1 MNDSEQLY
9 RDLVEHSHDLICTHD
24 LNGVLL
30 TVNLAAARTLGYE
43 PEELVNRSLRELL
56 SPRVHKALDD
66 YLDSLKDKKKA
77 TGLIELWAKSGDIQ
91 TWEYTSTLRT
101 EGVETPFVRAMAH
114 DVTSI
119 LNSQKALRE
128 SEERLRI
135 AAEVGK
141 MYAWEWD
148 PVTDAVRRSAECEA
162 ILGASAPPGE
172 SVAKDFF
179 SLVHPDDRA
188 QVWNLANSL
197 TPASPSYRTEYR
209 RFLPGGGYLWLGE
222 SGHASFD
229 DNGKMVRLI
238 GMTADITE
246 RKRAE
251 EKLRES
257 EERSREIVQKSPVAM
272 LIERPTREKCEFF
285 NDKFTALFGYT
296 LEDVPSVTSWWPL
309 AYPDETY
316 REMIRTEWEAKV
328 TEAIRNRTE
337 ISPMEAKVC
346 CKDGSYRYVEFHM
359 APLGDL
365 NLISFVDITARKN
378 AELELA
384 KIGGRLINAHDEERT
399 RIARELHDDICQ
411 RLALLALGLDELEH
425 SPRENAGVICNRAGE
440 LREQTSEI
448 LTDLQSLSH
457 ELHSAKLEFLGIA
470 AAVKAFCKK
479 FAQERKA
486 EIDFQSHDLPT
497 PLPPDIS
504 LCLFRVLQEALHNSA
519 KHSGVEHFEVRLWGT
534 QEEIHLTVK
543 DSGIGF
549 DSSSPKKNRGLGLIS
564 MQERLSLLD
573 GTLLI
578 KSRPGGGTSIH
589 ARVPFGNSVHSKNHT
604 ASGSQKKEPIA
615 HQHQR

>member
-1 MNDSEQLY
+1 LNENEQLY

-43 PEELVNRSLRELL
+43 PEELVNRNLRELL
-56 SPRVHKALDD
+56 SSRIHKALDE
-66 YLDSLKDKKKA
+66 YLVCLTEKKKA
-77 TGLIELWAKSGDIQ
+77 TGLIELWAKGGEIQ

-101 EGVETPFVRAMAH
+101 EGVAVPFVRAMAH
-114 DVTSI
+114 DVTGI

-141 MYAWEWD
+141 MYAWEWN
-148 PVTDAVRRSAECEA
+148 PATDGVRRSAECEA
-162 ILGASAPPGE
+162 ILGDSGPPGE
-172 SVAKDFF
+172 SVAAEFF
-179 SLVHPDDRA
+179 SLVHPEDRA
-188 QVWNLANSL
+188 QVWNLVNHL
-197 TPASPSYRTEYR
+197 TPESPAYRTEYR
-209 RFLPGGGYLWLGE
+209 RFLSEGAYLWLGE
-222 SGHASFD
+222 SGHATFD
-229 DNGKMVRLI
+229 ENGKMVRLI

-251 EKLRES
+251 EKLRAS
-257 EERSREIVQKSPVAM
+257 EARSREIVQKSPVAM
-272 LIERPTREKCEFF
+272 LIEHGSREKCEFF

-296 LEDVPSVTSWWPL
+296 LDDIPAVASWWPL
-309 AYPDETY
+309 AYPDRTY
-316 REMIRTEWEAKV
+316 REMIRTEWEARV
-328 TEAIRNRTE
+328 TEAIKNRSE
-337 ISPMEAKVC
+337 IAPMEAKVC
-346 CKDGSYRYVEFHM
+346 CKDGSYRFVEFHM
-359 APLGDL
+359 APLGEL

-384 KIGGRLINAHDEERT
+384 KVGGRLINAHDEERT

-411 RLALLALGLDELEH
+411 RLALLVFGLDELEH
-425 SPRENAGVICNRAGE
+425 SPPEKSPAIRNRASE

-486 EIDFQSHDLPT
+486 EIDFQTHDLPA

-519 KHSGVEHFEVRLWGT
+519 KHSGVRHFEVRLWGT
-534 QEEIHLTVK
+534 QTEIHLTVK
-543 DSGIGF
+543 DSGVGF
-549 DSSSPKKNRGLGLIS
+549 DSSTRKKNRGLGLIS

-573 GTLLI
+573 GTLAI
-578 KSRPGGGTSIH
+578 KTQPGGGTSIH
-589 ARVPFGNSVHSKNHT
+589 ARVPFGPSVQPRKPTEHSSHKR
-604 ASGSQKKEPIA
+604 ASIA
-615 HQHQR
+615 HQPQS